1 MSSPINPFLERGI
14 AFKVEGRYDEAVTE
28 LRQLLTDDPNSSD
41 GHYQLGL
48 VYGFTGLFDES
59 IEELKRAS
67 TLAPIRVDIRIDLAL
82 TLTMLGEYDDARSQF
97 EEVLRREPN
106 NKRALD
112 SLVFLSDPA

>member
-1 MSSPINPFLERGI
+1 MRWKEHGFLLVLAVCGI
-14 AFKVEGRYDEAVTE
+14 SLVTGGCAKLRARDKLNKGVYAFRSG
-28 LRQLLTDDPNSSD
+28 Q
-41 GHYQLGL
+41 
-48 VYGFTGLFDES
+48 FDES

-82 TLTMLGEYDDARSQF
+82 TLTMLGEYEDARSQF

>member
-1 MSSPINPFLERGI
+1 MSSPINPYLERGI
-14 AFKVEGRYDEAVTE
+14 AFKIEGRYDEAITE
-28 LRQLLTDDPNSSD
+28 LRQLLAEDPNSSD

-48 VYGFTGLFDES
+48 VYGFTGLFEES

-67 TLAPIRVDIRIDLAL
+67 MLTPIRVDIRIDLAL
-82 TLTMLGEYDDARSQF
+82 TLTMLGEYDQARLHF

-112 SLVFLSDPA
+112 SLVFLADPA